1 MAKKKS
7 KGFIVPSINF
17 ITMHRPVQ
25 SGEVAPPVPK
35 VNNPERERSEA
46 KNPKKEKPVAEKQ
59 KERDALQIKP
69 VALEKPGSNGRRKS
83 ALSLSSLRRNKQEA
97 EEIRQKKA
105 RENKT
110 ENLPQDPFTEEAFQ
124 KVWQDYIDGLI
135 KGGEKILASILMADK
150 PVLKDQMIL
159 VTYPNQLMKKEL
171 LRVRPKVL
179 KHIRS
184 ALNNYSVDFEIQVKE
199 ENQKRFAYTPQEK
212 YELLKE
218 KNSEISFLRKTFNLE
233 L

>member
-17 ITMHRPVQ
+17 ITMHRPDQ

-69 VALEKPGSNGRRKS
+69 VALEKPGSKGRRKS

-97 EEIRQKKA
+97 EEIRK
-105 RENKT
+105 
-110 ENLPQDPFTEEAFQ
+110 
-124 KVWQDYIDGLI
+124 
-135 KGGEKILASILMADK
+135 
-150 PVLKDQMIL
+150 
-159 VTYPNQLMKKEL
+159 KKERGGL
-171 LRVRPKVL
+171 WLINHLGNCHWKGIT
-179 KHIRS
+179 K
-184 ALNNYSVDFEIQVKE
+184 NQVFYVQSRE
-199 ENQKRFAYTPQEK
+199 SRR
-212 YELLKE
+212 L
-218 KNSEISFLRKTFNLE
+218 
-233 L
+233 

>member
-1 MAKKKS
+1 
-7 KGFIVPSINF
+7 
-17 ITMHRPVQ
+17 
-25 SGEVAPPVPK
+25 
-35 VNNPERERSEA
+35 
-46 KNPKKEKPVAEKQ
+46 
-59 KERDALQIKP
+59 
-69 VALEKPGSNGRRKS
+69 
-83 ALSLSSLRRNKQEA
+83 
-97 EEIRQKKA
+97 
-105 RENKT
+105 
-110 ENLPQDPFTEEAFQ
+110 
-124 KVWQDYIDGLI
+124 
-135 KGGEKILASILMADK
+135 
-150 PVLKDQMIL
+150 MIL

-184 ALNNYSVDFEIQVKE
+184 ALNNYSVDFEIEVKE